1 MKTKHLTKKKEQ
13 TSPMAGLSRR
23 QAKRMHEVTEA
34 EAVIAATETGRRGG
48 GITLSG
54 VGCRTQTPLISHAC
68 RPRTVDDAER
78 KLAELEREGRMDHM
92 RRLMAAAWFLFHCTN
107 GCLQLIEGDLEDGGL
122 FRHAFKRYFTAWER
136 ETRRAV
142 ELFYKEFDGAEEKA
156 QRLMADRDVFF
167 PQILKLLGMADL
179 ADEVGH
185 DPSCLPDD
193 LGKHVR
199 TTVMLPEWYVERFK
213 RIATEKNAEA
223 RERGEDLRLTYSQV
237 VESACTKA
245 LLSMPEARERGERKL
260 KARYDTDD

>member
-13 TSPMAGLSRR
+13 KAPVAGLSHR
-23 QAKRMHEVTEA
+23 QAKRLHKVTEA
-34 EAVIAATETGRRGG
+34 EAMIAAKAEGRRAEC
-48 GITLSG
+48 ITLSG
-54 VGCRTQTPLISHAC
+54 VGCRTQKPLIAHAC
-68 RPRTVDDAER
+68 RPRTMDDADRKVTQMER
-78 KLAELEREGRMDHM
+78 DGRMDHM
-92 RRLMAAAWFLFHCTN
+92 RRLMAAAWFLFNCTN
-107 GCLQLIEGDLEDGGL
+107 GCLQLIEGDLEDEGL
-122 FRHAFKRYFTAWER
+122 FRHAFKRYFTAWDR

-142 ELFYKEFDGAEEKA
+142 ELFYKEFGGAKDKA

-167 PQILKLLGMADL
+167 PQIMKLLGMGDL

-193 LGKHVR
+193 LGDHVR
-199 TTVMLPEWYVERFK
+199 TTVTLPEWYVERFK

-237 VESACTKA
+237 VEAACTKA

-260 KARYDTDD
+260 KERYDKDE

>member
-92 RRLMAAAWFLFHCTN
+92 RRLMAAA
-107 GCLQLIEGDLEDGGL
+107 
-122 FRHAFKRYFTAWER
+122 
-136 ETRRAV
+136 
-142 ELFYKEFDGAEEKA
+142 
-156 QRLMADRDVFF
+156 
-167 PQILKLLGMADL
+167 
-179 ADEVGH
+179 
-185 DPSCLPDD
+185 
-193 LGKHVR
+193 
-199 TTVMLPEWYVERFK
+199 
-213 RIATEKNAEA
+213 
-223 RERGEDLRLTYSQV
+223 
-237 VESACTKA
+237 
-245 LLSMPEARERGERKL
+245 
-260 KARYDTDD
+260 